1 MITTQ
6 HTPKRMH
13 KTIRSSFLLFSL
25 IFIPLI
31 AQAQDDIRKSLRE
44 GNAYFKVYEYSTA
57 LEYYQEAYSQSPED
71 AEVNFG
77 IGLCYLKM
85 NDKQK
90 ALPFLQKVQ
99 NIAPTSY
106 PLLEFYLAEA
116 FKFNHQADEAVH
128 YYEFSQEKIAKT
140 TGTLRIY
147 NEEITVQDF
156 LELTK
161 QRIRESKLGLRFLT
175 DPTNAKVQNIGD
187 KINSEDSDYAPVIS
201 ADESVLIFTSRRKG
215 TTGGGRSPEDNLFYE
230 DIYISHQKREG
241 WSKPKNIDGNI
252 NSKYHEASVALS
264 PDGKQLFIYQDKNGG
279 DIYVS
284 ELNDKN
290 KWSVPQ
296 KMGGNINSKYR
307 ETSVS
312 ITKDGNTLYLA
323 TDRPHP
329 DAQGGLDLYKVE
341 KKENGNWGELVN
353 LGPAINTPEDEDA
366 PFIHF
371 DAKTLYFSSR
381 GHQTMG
387 GFDIFYTELI
397 DGSWTEPVNL
407 GYPINTSDDDIHFVL
422 SSNYKKGYYA
432 SNQKNSLGDKD
443 LYTVDMPDYRDVEVI
458 DFQLSMKT
466 ISVGFD
472 PLTANDPKRAIVILR
487 GIVKDEESDQ
497 LISARMSLIDVEEN
511 QVVNEINAVA
521 PAGVYYTQMQT
532 GRKYLLHVQKEGYL
546 YHSEYFEIPVGV
558 VNQEKILHIYLKRIN
573 IKKSIDFKALFDY
586 NSATLTKNSIP
597 ALQNLLAF
605 LNTNP
610 EIKGQIEGHTDSI
623 GPENYN
629 LLLSESRAKS
639 VYDYLVMQGIDK
651 NRLSF
656 VGYGEQEP
664 VASNDTPHGREL
676 NRRTEFKI
684 LEISQ

>member
-1 MITTQ
+1 MRHQ
-6 HTPKRMH
+6 KLQRN
-13 KTIRSSFLLFSL
+13 FLLL
-25 IFIPLI
+25 CMIFISVMAK
-31 AQAQDDIRKSLRE
+31 AQSDIRKNIRE
-44 GNAYFKVYEYSTA
+44 GDAYFKVYEYTTA
-57 LEYYQEAYSQSPED
+57 LAYYQEAYNQAPED
-71 AEVNFG
+71 AKINLQM
-77 IGLCYLKM
+77 GLCYLKM
-85 NDKQK
+85 TDKQK
-90 ALPFLQKVQ
+90 ALPFLQKAQ
-99 NIAPTSY
+99 SINAECHPF
-106 PLLEFYLAEA
+106 LEFYLAEA

-128 YYEFSQEKIAKT
+128 YYEFSQEKMAGA
-140 TGTLRIY
+140 TGNVTLY
-147 NEEITVQDF
+147 NETISTKDF
-156 LELTK
+156 LELVK
-161 QRIRESKLGLRFLT
+161 QRIRETKLGLRFLT
-175 DPTNAKVQNIGD
+175 DPTNAKVRNIGE

-201 ADESVLIFTSRRKG
+201 SDESTLIFTSRRKG
-215 TTGGGRSPEDNLFYE
+215 TTGGGRSSEDGLFYE
-230 DIYISHQKREG
+230 DIYISTQKRDE

-264 PDGKQLFIYQDKNGG
+264 PDGKQLFIYQDSNGG

-284 ELNDKN
+284 ERKERN

-296 KMGGNINSKYR
+296 KLGGDINSKYR

-312 ITKDGNTLYLA
+312 ITDDGNTLYLA

-341 KKENGNWGELVN
+341 KKENGNWGKLIN
-353 LGPAINTPEDEDA
+353 LGPTINTPEDEDA

-387 GFDIFYTELI
+387 GFDIFYSEII
-397 DGSWTEPVNL
+397 DNEWTEPVNL

-422 SSNYKKGYYA
+422 SSDYKKGYYA

-443 LYTVDMPDYRDVEVI
+443 LYIVDMPDYRDVEVI

-472 PLTANDPKRAIVILR
+472 PLTTNDPKRAIVILR

-521 PAGVYYTQMQT
+521 PSGVYYTQMKT

-573 IKKSIDFKALFDY
+573 VKKSIDFKALFDY
-586 NSATLTKNSIP
+586 NSANLTKQSIP

-623 GPENYN
+623 GPDNYN
-629 LLLSESRAKS
+629 LILSENRAKA
-639 VYDYLVMQGIDK
+639 VYDYLTMQGIDK

-656 VGYGEQEP
+656 MGYGEREP
-664 VASNDTPHGREL
+664 IQSNDTPHGRAL

-684 LEISQ
+684 LEINQ